1 MSLRRL
7 SPLLLS
13 VLSGLLL
20 FAAWPVSPLTFLIF
34 IAFVPLLWLEQQ
46 ATSRKKFFGWTYV
59 TLVIW
64 NLATTWWVLN
74 STLIGGIAAI
84 LANALLMCLPWI
96 GFYNV
101 KRKRGEKAGYAALI
115 LFWLTFEYVHLN
127 WELSWPWL
135 TLGNVFASRPGWVQW
150 YEFTG
155 TSGGSL
161 WVLLVNLLV
170 FLLLRAR
177 FPPHRHDDAPAHT
190 STIPVG
196 QAAPNSSFKLLLLI
210 GILLIVPLI
219 VSRLL
224 TPASS
229 GQAAQTFSSGQT
241 SAGQTAPSAQASV
254 LPAAQTAPA
263 HNIILVQPNV
273 DPWDEKF
280 VAGQEQA
287 QLQKLI
293 RLSESLIDSNTA
305 LVVWPETAVPV
316 QINEDEIKTN
326 YFMAPV
332 WDFLKKHPSVNLLT
346 GIEGFRF
353 FSEQN
358 KTPYSSKIPDSDK
371 YADSYNSAAIL
382 DSNRFQIYHKSKLVP
397 GVETL
402 PSFLKFMSP
411 LFEKFGGTTGGY
423 ARQAERTVLHSYNQT
438 WQIAPAVCYESIYGE
453 FMSTY
458 IRNGADIIVIITN
471 DGWWGNTPGYRQHE
485 NYARLRAIET
495 RRWVARSANTG
506 VSCFIDPAGEVID
519 PQPWAQTAVIKKTIP
534 IITRQSQT
542 FYVKYGDVLSKI
554 AVAGAILLVIGLLI
568 TSLLARRKN
577 AANATAP
584 TNPTKRASA

>member
-20 FAAWPVSPLTFLIF
+20 FAAWPVSPLTFLVF

-46 ATSRKKFFGWTYV
+46 ATSRKQFFGWTYL

-64 NLATTWWVLN
+64 NSATTWWVCN
-74 STLIGGIAAI
+74 STLIGGISAI

-101 KRKRGEKAGYAALI
+101 KKRRGEKAGYTALI
-115 LFWLTFEYVHLN
+115 LFWLTFEYIHLN

-135 TLGNVFASRPGWVQW
+135 TLGNVFASHPGWVQW
-150 YEFTG
+150 YELTG

-161 WVLLVNLLV
+161 WILLINLLI
-170 FLLLRAR
+170 FLLLRTR
-177 FPPHRHDDAPAHT
+177 FLSLSNTPAPPPHSPQL
-190 STIPVG
+190 IPT
-196 QAAPNSSFKLLLLI
+196 PNSTPRINFRLPLLI
-210 GILLIVPLI
+210 GALLIVPMIL
-219 VSRLL
+219 SRLL
-224 TPASS
+224 TPPSS
-229 GQAAQTFSSGQT
+229 GQAAQ
-241 SAGQTAPSAQASV
+241 AAPS
-254 LPAAQTAPA
+254 P
-263 HNIILVQPNV
+263 NIILVQPNV

-280 VAGQEQA
+280 VAGKEQA

-305 LVVWPETAVPV
+305 LVVWPETAIPV
-316 QINEDEIKTN
+316 GINEDEMKTN

-332 WDFLKKHPSVNLLT
+332 WDFLKRHPSINLLS
-346 GIEGFRF
+346 GVEGFRF
-353 FSEQN
+353 YTEQN
-358 KTPYSSKIPDSDK
+358 KTPYSSKVPESDK
-371 YADSYNSAAIL
+371 YADSYNSAVL
-382 DSNRFQIYHKSKLVP
+382 FDSSHFQVYHKSKLVP

-423 ARQAERTVLHSYNQT
+423 TIQAERTVLHSYNQS

-458 IRNGADIIVIITN
+458 VRNGADLIVVITN
-471 DGWWGNTPGYRQHE
+471 DGWWGNTPGYKQHE

-506 VSCFIDPAGEVID
+506 ISCFIDPAGEVMA

-534 IITRQSQT
+534 ITQKGQT
-542 FYVKYGDVLSKI
+542 FYVKYGDILSKG
-554 AVAGAILLVIGLLI
+554 AVAATILLVIGLLV

-577 AANATAP
+577 QANA
-584 TNPTKRASA
+584 

>member
-1 MSLRRL
+1 M
-7 SPLLLS
+7 
-13 VLSGLLL
+13 L

-34 IAFVPLLWLEQQ
+34 AAFVPLLWLEQQ
-46 ATSRKKFFGWTYV
+46 ATSRKKFFGWTYL

-64 NLATTWWVLN
+64 NGATTWWVLN

-115 LFWLTFEYVHLN
+115 LFWLTFEYIHLN

-135 TLGNVFASRPGWVQW
+135 TLGNVFASHPGWVQW
-150 YEFTG
+150 YELTG

-161 WVLLVNLLV
+161 WVMVVNVLI
-170 FLLLRAR
+170 FLLLREKIQNAR
-177 FPPHRHDDAPAHT
+177 WNPRHAT
-190 STIPVG
+190 W
-196 QAAPNSSFKLLLLI
+196 I

-219 VSRLL
+219 ASWLL
-224 TPASS
+224 TPLSAASR
-229 GQAAQTFSSGQT
+229 QASAP
-241 SAGQTAPSAQASV
+241 SAGQTSHTP
-254 LPAAQTAPA
+254 
-263 HNIILVQPNV
+263 NIVLVQPNV

-280 VAGQEQA
+280 VAGKEQA

-316 QINEDEIKTN
+316 QINEDEMKTN

-332 WDFLKKHPSVNLLT
+332 WDFLKRHPSINLLS
-346 GIEGFRF
+346 GVEGFRF
-353 FSEQN
+353 YNEQN
-358 KTPYSSKIPDSDK
+358 KTPYSGKVPESDK
-371 YADSYNSAAIL
+371 YSDSYNSAVL
-382 DSNRFQIYHKSKLVP
+382 FDSSHFQVYHKSKLVP

-423 ARQAERTVLHSYNQT
+423 AKQAERTVLRSYNQT
-438 WQIAPAVCYESIYGE
+438 YQVAPAVCYESIYGE

-458 IRNGADIIVIITN
+458 VRNGADLIVVITN
-471 DGWWGNTPGYRQHE
+471 DGWWGNTPGYKQHE

-506 VSCFIDPAGEVID
+506 ISCFIDPAGEVID
-519 PQPWAQTAVIKKTIP
+519 PQPWAQTAVIKKAIP
-534 IITRQSQT
+534 VTRESQT
-542 FYVKYGDVLSKI
+542 FYVKYGDILSKG
-554 AVAGAILLVIGLLI
+554 AVAAAVLLVIGSLIASLLSRRTARTSR
-568 TSLLARRKN
+568 TSLKSRK
-577 AANATAP
+577 
-584 TNPTKRASA
+584 SA